1 MTCMSRS
8 NPTCPE
14 LLLKSIW
21 EQFVKSPR
29 RRGESESSEGGGG
42 IKDCFSLLL
51 YRENIHLHCFSM
63 TVALLPRCSQFEWFK
78 FPCDV
83 RVLLTAGHFLFF
95 FFLDCMTLGFWRK
108 VTKITPEAQSSPSP
122 ANTLAIRGRLA
133 LKRAPFVIHR
143 QIKAS
148 RFPVNRLIIIW
159 SHLPFYSSWIRK
171 ALFDPKVETMA
182 LDKKWACQCLTNW
195 FEK

>member
-95 FFLDCMTLGFWRK
+95 FFGLHDSWILTESDKNHARSTKFAVSSQHSGYPGAFGF
-108 VTKITPEAQSSPSP
+108 EAGTVRDPSP
-122 ANTLAIRGRLA
+122 DQSQPLPCESANNNLESFAVL
-133 LKRAPFVIHR
+133 
-143 QIKAS
+143 
-148 RFPVNRLIIIW
+148 
-159 SHLPFYSSWIRK
+159 
-171 ALFDPKVETMA
+171 
-182 LDKKWACQCLTNW
+182 
-195 FEK
+195 